1 MKKLL
6 LCAAIFGF
14 ALFIIPTKLQAQ
26 TPYYNYPP
34 YIASQRAAAYAMAR
48 ARYKKATARKKAKRK
63 VVSRKTRRVS
73 MLELNE
79 FKFKPEMYKAK
90 RADIV

>member
-1 MKKLL
+1 MKKMLL
-6 LCAAIFGF
+6 SAVIFGF

-48 ARYKKATARKKAKRK
+48 AKYKRATARKKATRK
-63 VVSRKTRRVS
+63 TVRRKTRRVS
-73 MLELNE
+73 MLQLNE
-79 FKFKPEMYKAK
+79 FKFKPEIYSAK
-90 RADIV
+90 KADIV